1 MPPRKYVQFP
11 TLLTDEDVDAMIRD
25 ARLLAQARRIER
37 NRRRALGLAVDE
49 FPLGDD
55 TPTPDVF
62 GYDDFVEGE

>member
-11 TLLTDEDVDAMIRD
+11 ALLTDEDVDDMIRD
-25 ARLLAQARRIER
+25 ARLLAQTRRIER
-37 NRRRALGLAVDE
+37 NRRRALGVDV
-49 FPLGDD
+49 FDLDND

>member
-11 TLLTDEDVDAMIRD
+11 ALLTDEDVDAMIRD

-37 NRRRALGLAVDE
+37 NRRRALGVDV
-49 FPLGDD
+49 FDLDND